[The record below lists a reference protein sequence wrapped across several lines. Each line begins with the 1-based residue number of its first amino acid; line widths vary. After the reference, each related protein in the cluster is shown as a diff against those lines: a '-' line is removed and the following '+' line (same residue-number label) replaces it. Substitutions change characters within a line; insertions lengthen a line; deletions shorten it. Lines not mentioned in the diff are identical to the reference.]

1 MKKGTLVDT
10 SNDIAA
16 LMGFAGVENGG
27 DLPEI
32 WTIFNATKGKNIEA
46 YCRHI
51 VAQMK
56 QWSFDRCIAIDT
68 SVYLEQETIKAIV
81 ELRFNPGEGVAHIA
95 SASKGLSILACRS
108 RTSTETECIREQEQA
123 VSATENTRQ
132 LDKLLHLSKGTT
144 HAPAD
149 NFWELKANIATYMSL
164 IWVLFGTECDYYRG
178 LRKVYATLELKE
190 VNALNSLSAM
200 DSHDHPLKN

>member
-1 MKKGTLVDT
+1 
-10 SNDIAA
+10 
-16 LMGFAGVENGG
+16 MGFAGIENEG
-27 DLPEI
+27 DLPKI

-46 YCRHI
+46 YRRHI
-51 VAQMK
+51 VARMK
-56 QWSFDRCIAIDT
+56 QWSFDRRIAINT
-68 SVYLEQETIKAIV
+68 SIYLEQETIKAIV

-123 VSATENTRQ
+123 VSATDNTRQ
-132 LDKLLHLSKGTT
+132 LDKLLRLAKGTMR
-144 HAPAD
+144 APVH
-149 NFWELKANIATYMSL
+149 NFWELKANIATYYMSL

-190 VNALNSLSAM
+190 VNALKASSLQRTA
-200 DSHDHPLKN
+200 DI